1 MDTQVK
7 QANKPN
13 RSKVNLVVDIV
24 IFLAFLIATAPHFT
38 GIAIH
43 EWLGLAFSAAI
54 ITHLL
59 LHWQWIVE
67 TTKRIFSKLS
77 GKTRLNYAL
86 NILLFIDVTL
96 IAFTGI
102 MISKSALPTLGIT
115 LAGGMAWRSLHFLT
129 SAAAVVL
136 VGLHVAMH
144 WQWIADAV
152 RRYVVS
158 SIAARILPAA
168 PAPVKSAMA
177 ALRKEI

>member
-7 QANKPN
+7 QVNKPN

-24 IFLAFLIATAPHFT
+24 IFVAFLIATAPHFT

-43 EWLGLAFSAAI
+43 EWLGLAFGAAI
-54 ITHLL
+54 VTHLL

-67 TTKRIFSKLS
+67 TTKRIFSKLP

-102 MISKSALPTLGIT
+102 MISKSALPTRGSLWLAAWLG
-115 LAGGMAWRSLHFLT
+115 ARCT
-129 SAAAVVL
+129 S
-136 VGLHVAMH
+136 
-144 WQWIADAV
+144 
-152 RRYVVS
+152 
-158 SIAARILPAA
+158 
-168 PAPVKSAMA
+168 
-177 ALRKEI
+177 

>member
-7 QANKPN
+7 QVNKPN

-43 EWLGLAFSAAI
+43 EWLGLAFGAAI
-54 ITHLL
+54 VTHLL

-67 TTKRIFSKLS
+67 TTKRIFSKLP

-102 MISKSALPTLGIT
+102 MISKSALPTRGSLW
-115 LAGGMAWRSLHFLT
+115 LAA
-129 SAAAVVL
+129 
-136 VGLHVAMH
+136 
-144 WQWIADAV
+144 
-152 RRYVVS
+152 
-158 SIAARILPAA
+158 
-168 PAPVKSAMA
+168 
-177 ALRKEI
+177 